1 MCCPRCP
8 ARLVETFRRHLLR
21 HFPLLSLPVVGS
33 HIRGIFCDD
42 FLEHF
47 DMLIEHRQKML
58 CLEDSGAMRAEVR
71 GTHIA
76 LVTADRAPGGA
87 PLPAFLIVSARVS
100 DGTPPVRLKLDSGT
114 NAPFLD
120 NSSGHMA
127 PISFGGGSVVG
138 NGADGDEKVLSALP
152 PLDVENGSLK
162 LPGLTACG
170 ATGHF
175 PTWRTTK
182 FDGATS
188 ILMSVRGTATVSS
201 WTLRPA

>member
-1 MCCPRCP
+1 
-8 ARLVETFRRHLLR
+8 LLR

-162 LPGLTACG
+162 LPGLTFMTLA
-170 ATGHF
+170 H
-175 PTWRTTK
+175 PLK
-182 FDGATS
+182 DS
-188 ILMSVRGTATVSS
+188 IRCLQ
-201 WTLRPA
+201 PK